1 MSIGT
6 RNERDE
12 VYIVSG
18 YQDWAKLENSDTKIP
33 NGISFYFP
41 RLEYYTQIIHFLLE
55 ITLIKV
61 IERLAKLALM
71 VTFFTWLV
79 GLWKP

>member
-12 VYIVSG
+12 VHIVSD
-18 YQDWAKLENSDTKIP
+18 YQDWARIENPDTKNP
-33 NGISFYFP
+33 NDVSFYFP
-41 RLEYYTQIIHFLLE
+41 RFEYCTQIFLFLLE

-61 IERLAKLALM
+61 VERIAKLALI
-71 VTFFTWLV
+71 VTFFTWLL